1 MGSKTKFDP
10 GRRDFLKK
18 TTRGIAGAAAATAFP
33 GGTGGGIM
41 ETKAAKQ
48 ITNAPYNYNPLLDII
63 KSKGTFS
70 SKDGLDV
77 YQLGKFK
84 YEEYNPSYEDV
95 KGGGLQ
101 MPEGQGKLTITESGV
116 GSYTTPDGE
125 SDLFDYEIP
134 SYEIDFKPEEFG
146 EVDFD
151 VEGGVGGGQRGTYN
165 PPEIDFTKDFYY
177 SSSGPDDAGDLE
189 ADFFDTLNPN
199 EIPKEDVEAFDDYLK
214 EALNLPPERGS
225 REFEDNQRKKENQKL
240 IEKDK
245 KLPAKKEGLNLKGL
259 VKGLSKRLPPAR
271 VINVLQLLSQGLDL
285 YEAINQ
291 AMGLPS
297 KEEFDQVVKD
307 MQESEF
313 ANGGIATLGV

>member
-125 SDLFDYEIP
+125 SELYDYEMP
-134 SYEIDFKPEEFG
+134 AYEINFNPEFVGEPTDFEGPDSKVDYAPESISFE
-146 EVDFD
+146 
-151 VEGGVGGGQRGTYN
+151 
-165 PPEIDFTKDFYY
+165 KDFYA
-177 SSSGPDDAGDLE
+177 SSPEDIE
-189 ADFFDTLNPN
+189 PDFFEELNPG
-199 EIPKEDVEAFDDYLK
+199 EIPKEDVKAFDDYLK

-225 REFEDNQRKKENQKL
+225 AEFEDNQRKKENQKL
-240 IEKDK
+240 IEKNK

>member
-41 ETKAAKQ
+41 ETEAAKQ
-48 ITNAPYNYNPLLDII
+48 ITNAPYNYTPLLDII
-63 KSKGTFS
+63 KSKGSFS
-70 SKDGLDV
+70 SKGGLDV

-84 YEEYNPSYEDV
+84 YQEYNPSYAEV
-95 KGGGLQ
+95 TSGGLE
-101 MPEGQGKLTITESGV
+101 MPEGQGKLTITESAV
-116 GSYTTPDGE
+116 GGYTGPDGE
-125 SDLFDYEIP
+125 TEYLDYEMP
-134 SYEIDFKPEEFG
+134 AYEIDFNPEQFG
-146 EVDFD
+146 EPTDFEGPDSKVDY
-151 VEGGVGGGQRGTYN
+151 T
-165 PPEIDFTKDFYY
+165 PESIDFTKDFYA
-177 SSSGPDDAGDLE
+177 SSPEDIE
-189 ADFFDTLNPN
+189 ADFFDNLNPN

>member
-1 MGSKTKFDP
+1 MGSKLKETFVDP
-10 GRRDFLKK
+10 ISRRQFLKTSGK
-18 TTRGIAGAAAATAFP
+18 GIMGAAASTALP
-33 GGTGGGIM
+33 GGTGGIM
-41 ETKAAKQ
+41 ETEAAKQ
-48 ITNAPYNYNPLLDII
+48 ITNAPYNYTPLLDII

-77 YQLGKFK
+77 YELGKFK
-84 YEEYNPSYEDV
+84 YEEYNPGYEEV
-95 KGGGLQ
+95 TRGGLN
-101 MPEGQGKLTITESGV
+101 MPEGQGKLTITEQAMG
-116 GSYTTPDGE
+116 GYTTPDGDTE
-125 SDLFDYEIP
+125 YVDYEIP
-134 SYEIDFKPEEFG
+134 SYEIDFNPQVVG
-146 EVDFD
+146 EPTEPGEPTFIDQ
-151 VEGGVGGGQRGTYN
+151 EKS
-165 PPEIDFTKDFYY
+165 IDFTKDFYY
-177 SSSGPDDAGDLE
+177 SRSAPDDAGDLE
-189 ADFFDTLNPN
+189 ADFFDTLKPN

-297 KEEFDQVVKD
+297 KQEFDQVVKD